1 MNWGCVPSKA
11 LLRNAELIN
20 LFKRGKEFGFSFD
33 NFQYDIA
40 KAVERSRT
48 VSKTHVSGVQFLMK
62 KNKIESINGE
72 AVIAGANKIEIKPTG
87 ETLNAKSIIIATGA
101 RSRSLPGLTIDKK
114 SIITSREA
122 LDMRKLPSAIVI
134 VGGGAIGVEFAY
146 YLKAYGSDVT
156 IIEMMPH
163 LVPNEDEDISIEVER
178 SFKKQ
183 GIKVLTGAK
192 VDSADRKG
200 DGILVKYSQG
210 AEKGEVACENVLVGI
225 GVQPNSDN
233 LGLEKLG
240 IEMDRGYIK
249 INGNM
254 QTNVPNIYA
263 IGDVTGKLLLAH
275 VASTQGVAAAERI
288 AGRET
293 PAINYS
299 DMPRATYCQP
309 QVASIGL
316 TESQAKAKGLNI
328 KVGKFHF
335 RNNGKASGIAET
347 EGLVK
352 LIVDAKY
359 GDLIGAHMVGPDV
372 TELLAEVGV
381 LKMLEGTA
389 SDLGWMTHA
398 HPTLSEA
405 VKQAALAATGE
416 AIDA

>member
-1 MNWGCVPSKA
+1 
-11 LLRNAELIN
+11 
-20 LFKRGKEFGFSFD
+20 
-33 NFQYDIA
+33 
-40 KAVERSRT
+40 
-48 VSKTHVSGVQFLMK
+48 MK
-62 KNKIESINGE
+62 KNKIESVKGE
-72 AVIAGANKIEIKPTG
+72 AVITGANKIEIKPTG
-87 ETLNAKSIIIATGA
+87 ETLNAKNIIIATGA

-122 LDMRKLPSAIVI
+122 LDMRKLPSATTI

-156 IIEMMPH
+156 IIEMQPH
-163 LVPNEDEDISIEVER
+163 LVPNEDEDISLELEK
-178 SFKKQ
+178 SFKRQ
-183 GIKVLTGAK
+183 GIKIVTGAK
-192 VDSADRKG
+192 VDSADKKG
-200 DGILVKYSQG
+200 DGVLVKYSQG
-210 AEKGEVACENVLVGI
+210 AEKGEIACENVLVGI

-233 LGLEKLG
+233 LGLEKVGVEL
-240 IEMDRGYIK
+240 DRGYIK

-288 AGRET
+288 AGKET

-316 TESQAKAKGLNI
+316 TEAQAKAKGLNI
-328 KVGKFHF
+328 KIGKFQF

-347 EGLVK
+347 EGMVK
-352 LIVDAKY
+352 LIMDAKY
-359 GDLIGAHMVGPDV
+359 GDIIGAHMVGPDV

-405 VKQAALAATGE
+405 VKQAALAAIGE

>member
-1 MNWGCVPSKA
+1 MNWGCIPSKA
-11 LLRNAELIN
+11 LLKNAELIN
-20 LFKRGKEFGFSFD
+20 TFKRGKEFGFSFD

-40 KAVERSRT
+40 KAVERSRA
-48 VSKTHVSGVQFLMK
+48 VSKTHVNGVQFLMK
-62 KNKIESINGE
+62 KNKIESVKGE
-72 AVIAGANKIEIKPTG
+72 AVITGANKIEIKPTG
-87 ETLNAKSIIIATGA
+87 ESLNAKNIIIATGA

-163 LVPNEDEDISIEVER
+163 LVPNEDEEISIELEK
-178 SFKKQ
+178 SFKRQ

-192 VDSADRKG
+192 VDAADKKG
-200 DGILVKYSQG
+200 EGIVVKYSQG
-210 AEKGEVACENVLVGI
+210 PEKGEVVCENVLLGI

-240 IEMDRGYIK
+240 IELDRGYVK

-254 QTNVPNIYA
+254 QTNVPNVYA

-275 VASTQGVAAAERI
+275 VATTQGVAAAERI

-293 PAINYS
+293 PALNYS

-316 TESQAKAKGLNI
+316 TEAQAMAKGLNI
-328 KVGKFHF
+328 KVGKFQF

-347 EGLVK
+347 EGMVK
-352 LIVDAKY
+352 LITDAKY
-359 GDLIGAHMVGPDV
+359 GDLVGAHMVGPDV

-398 HPTLSEA
+398 HPTLSEV